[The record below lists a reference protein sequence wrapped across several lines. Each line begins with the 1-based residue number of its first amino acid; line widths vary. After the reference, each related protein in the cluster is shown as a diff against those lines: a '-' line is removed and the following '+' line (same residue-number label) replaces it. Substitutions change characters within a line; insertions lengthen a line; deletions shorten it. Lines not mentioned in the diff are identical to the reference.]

1 MPCVVPH
8 QIFIVVPSLAPA
20 RYRQN
25 NITKQECHTKVFE
38 VLNIMSGIW
47 AQGSEHN
54 QVKFRGK
61 KVGLSRNSTDL
72 PGSDGEKET
81 VGCVRLQGPGA
92 HFAP

>member
-1 MPCVVPH
+1 
-8 QIFIVVPSLAPA
+8 
-20 RYRQN
+20 
-25 NITKQECHTKVFE
+25 
-38 VLNIMSGIW
+38 MSGIW